1 MLLTDPVIAEAIRAL
16 PIGLAVGVMMGLL
29 GGGGGILAVPLL
41 VGLLGMSFDRAT
53 TVSLVVI
60 AVASII
66 ALIPHHRVGSVD
78 WRTGI
83 TFGLLGAVGAIL
95 GGRGA
100 LLLNDTIQQIA
111 FAVLLMIAGGIMLRN
126 ALRSKRGLAR
136 AESEGERRP
145 SMPRLVTIA
154 SGVGLTSGFFGVGG
168 AFIAVPALVS
178 AVGMKVRRATATGLL
193 VVIINAGFALIAR
206 YSELGALLVV
216 SELAVGA
223 VVGAIIGA
231 LVARRLPG
239 WALSMLFGSLIL
251 IAAVYTVAT
260 A

>member
-1 MLLTDPVIAEAIRAL
+1 MIAEVVRAL
-16 PIGLAVGVMMGLL
+16 PIGIAVGVMMGLL

-41 VGLLGMSFDRAT
+41 IAFLGMSFDRAT

-60 AVASII
+60 AVASLI

-83 TFGLLGAVGAIL
+83 TFGVLGAAGAII

-100 LLLNDTIQQIA
+100 LLLNDTIQQVA
-111 FAVLLMIAGGIMLRN
+111 FSALLVIAGGIMLRN
-126 ALRSKRGLAR
+126 AVRARRGVAR
-136 AESEGERRP
+136 TDAEGERRP
-145 SMPRLVTIA
+145 STRRLVTVA
-154 SGVGLTSGFFGVGG
+154 SGVGLTAGFFGVGG

-178 AVGMKVRRATATGLL
+178 AVGMTVRRATATGLL
-193 VVIINAGFALIAR
+193 VVIINAGFALLAR
-206 YSELGALLVV
+206 YSEIGPLLVV
-216 SELAVGA
+216 SELAAGA

-231 LVARRLPG
+231 LLARRLPG
-239 WALSMLFGSLIL
+239 WALSMLFGSLII